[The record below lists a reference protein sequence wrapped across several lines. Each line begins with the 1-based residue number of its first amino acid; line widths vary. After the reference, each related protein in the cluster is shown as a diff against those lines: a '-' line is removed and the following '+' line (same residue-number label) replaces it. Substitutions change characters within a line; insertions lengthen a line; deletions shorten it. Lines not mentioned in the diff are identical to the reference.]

1 LPKFRVDKILTS
13 RSSIQGER
21 KLITVLFADVVNYTS
36 MAEKLD
42 PEEVHQIV
50 DGCFRILMDEI
61 HRYER
66 TIVAQFERTI
76 VAQLEPGDLKKRP
89 NPYRGGHGVITR

>member
-66 TIVAQFERTI
+66 TIVAQ
-76 VAQLEPGDLKKRP
+76 LEPGDLKKRP